1 MPLAA
6 SHRTLPATA
15 LSNRTMGMSSSVD
28 QSSEYSALLG
38 SAVLTYGSVLPLDSE
53 LHGLITDTPAAI

>member
-15 LSNRTMGMSSSVD
+15 LSNSTMGMSCSVD
-28 QSSEYSALLG
+28 QSSEYSALLD
-38 SAVLTYGSVLPLDSE
+38 SAVLTYRSVRLTLNFMV
-53 LHGLITDTPAAI
+53 